1 DIGDTLSR
9 AERIRIPE
17 PWITPPDLQEKI
29 HIFAQK
35 CLFLTESL
43 KQFTEKMQ
51 SDMEKIQELREA
63 QLYSVDVTL
72 DPDTAYPSLILSDN
86 LRQVRYS
93 YLQQDLP
100 DNPER
105 FNLFP
110 CVLGSPCFIAGRHYW
125 EVEVGDKAKW
135 TIGVC
140 EDSVCRKGGVTS
152 APQNGFWAV
161 SLWYGK
167 EYWALT
173 SPMTA
178 LPLRT
183 PLQRV
188 GIFLDYDAARNTAVK
203 AWNVQCCAPSGTGP
217 SDALRYSVPGL
228 GSAILKARA
237 PRQQRLR
244 LRTLFSFLPSFLPS
258 FLKILA
264 DERDEGRRSFVFK
277 TVTSS
282 FIHELFPSFSS
293 ANDFSIFGLQLFHIL
308 PESAL
313 PHPPGS
319 SIAWRAVCDPV
330 GAVVAQWKLWCGPV
344 EWSCGVKVEAVVW
357 PSGSC
362 GVAQWKLWCGG
373 SCGVAP
379 WKLWCGPVE
388 AVVWPPWKLWCGPV
402 EAVVW
407 PRGSCGVA
415 PWKLWGGP
423 VEAVVWPRGS
433 CGVAP
438 WKLWCDPVE
447 AVVWPSGSCGV
458 ALWKLWCGPVE
469 AVVWPSGSCGVAQ
482 WKLWCG
488 PVEAVVWPSGSCGV
502 AQWKLWCGPVE
513 AVVWPSGSCGVAQWK
528 LWCDPVEAV
537 VWPSGSCGVALWKLW
552 CGPVEAVVWPSG
564 SCGVTQW
571 KLWCGPVEAV
581 VWPCGSCGVGQ
592 WKLWCGPVE
601 AVV

>member
-1 DIGDTLSR
+1 MGVCEKHREPLKLYCEEDQMPICVVCDRSREHRGHSVLPLEEAVEGFKEQIQNQLDHLKRVKDLKKRRRAQGEQARAELLSLTQMEREKIVWEFEQLYHSLKEHEYRLLARLEELDLAIYNSINGAITQFSCNISHLSNLIAQLEEKQQQPTRELLQDIGDTLSR

-188 GIFLDYDAARNTAVK
+188 GIFLDYDAGEVSFY
-203 AWNVQCCAPSGTGP
+203 NVTERCHTF
-217 SDALRYSVPGL
+217 
-228 GSAILKARA
+228 
-237 PRQQRLR
+237 
-244 LRTLFSFLPSFLPS
+244 TFSHATF
-258 FLKILA
+258 
-264 DERDEGRRSFVFK
+264 
-277 TVTSS
+277 
-282 FIHELFPSFSS
+282 
-293 ANDFSIFGLQLFHIL
+293 
-308 PESAL
+308 
-313 PHPPGS
+313 
-319 SIAWRAVCDPV
+319 
-330 GAVVAQWKLWCGPV
+330 CGPV
-344 EWSCGVKVEAVVW
+344 RPYFSLSY
-357 PSGSC
+357 SGGKS
-362 GVAQWKLWCGG
+362 A
-373 SCGVAP
+373 AP
-379 WKLWCGPVE
+379 LIICPM
-388 AVVWPPWKLWCGPV
+388 
-402 EAVVW
+402 
-407 PRGSCGVA
+407 
-415 PWKLWGGP
+415 
-423 VEAVVWPRGS
+423 
-433 CGVAP
+433 
-438 WKLWCDPVE
+438 
-447 AVVWPSGSCGV
+447 SGIDGF
-458 ALWKLWCGPVE
+458 
-469 AVVWPSGSCGVAQ
+469 SGH
-482 WKLWCG
+482 
-488 PVEAVVWPSGSCGV
+488 
-502 AQWKLWCGPVE
+502 
-513 AVVWPSGSCGVAQWK
+513 
-528 LWCDPVEAV
+528 
-537 VWPSGSCGVALWKLW
+537 
-552 CGPVEAVVWPSG
+552 
-564 SCGVTQW
+564 
-571 KLWCGPVEAV
+571 
-581 VWPCGSCGVGQ
+581 VGNH
-592 WKLWCGPVE
+592 GHSMETSP
-601 AVV
+601 

>member
-1 DIGDTLSR
+1 MLLIKELYSDSESILRTAGIHTQSCICLNEQIQNRLDHLRRVKDLKKRRRAQGEQARAELLSLTQMEREKIVWEFEQLYHSLKEHEYRLLARLEELDLAIYNSINGAITQFSCNISHLSGLIAQLEEKQQQPTRELLQDIGETLSR

-188 GIFLDYDAARNTAVK
+188 GIFLDYDAGEVSFY
-203 AWNVQCCAPSGTGP
+203 NVTERCHTF
-217 SDALRYSVPGL
+217 
-228 GSAILKARA
+228 
-237 PRQQRLR
+237 
-244 LRTLFSFLPSFLPS
+244 TFSHATF
-258 FLKILA
+258 
-264 DERDEGRRSFVFK
+264 
-277 TVTSS
+277 
-282 FIHELFPSFSS
+282 
-293 ANDFSIFGLQLFHIL
+293 
-308 PESAL
+308 
-313 PHPPGS
+313 
-319 SIAWRAVCDPV
+319 
-330 GAVVAQWKLWCGPV
+330 CGPV
-344 EWSCGVKVEAVVW
+344 RPYFSLSY
-357 PSGSC
+357 SGGKS
-362 GVAQWKLWCGG
+362 A
-373 SCGVAP
+373 AP
-379 WKLWCGPVE
+379 LIICPM
-388 AVVWPPWKLWCGPV
+388 
-402 EAVVW
+402 
-407 PRGSCGVA
+407 
-415 PWKLWGGP
+415 
-423 VEAVVWPRGS
+423 
-433 CGVAP
+433 
-438 WKLWCDPVE
+438 
-447 AVVWPSGSCGV
+447 SGIDGF
-458 ALWKLWCGPVE
+458 
-469 AVVWPSGSCGVAQ
+469 SGH
-482 WKLWCG
+482 
-488 PVEAVVWPSGSCGV
+488 
-502 AQWKLWCGPVE
+502 
-513 AVVWPSGSCGVAQWK
+513 
-528 LWCDPVEAV
+528 
-537 VWPSGSCGVALWKLW
+537 
-552 CGPVEAVVWPSG
+552 
-564 SCGVTQW
+564 
-571 KLWCGPVEAV
+571 
-581 VWPCGSCGVGQ
+581 VGNH
-592 WKLWCGPVE
+592 GHSMETSP
-601 AVV
+601 

>member
-1 DIGDTLSR
+1 EQIQSQLDHLRRVKDLKKRRRAQGEQARAELLSLTQMEREKIVWEFEQLYHSLKEQEYRLLARLEELDLAIYNSINGAIAQFSCNISHLSGLIDQLEEKQRQPTRELLQDIGDTLSR

-178 LPLRT
+178 LPLRS

-188 GIFLDYDAARNTAVK
+188 GIFLDYDAGEVSFY
-203 AWNVQCCAPSGTGP
+203 NVTERCHTF
-217 SDALRYSVPGL
+217 
-228 GSAILKARA
+228 
-237 PRQQRLR
+237 
-244 LRTLFSFLPSFLPS
+244 TFSHATF
-258 FLKILA
+258 
-264 DERDEGRRSFVFK
+264 
-277 TVTSS
+277 
-282 FIHELFPSFSS
+282 
-293 ANDFSIFGLQLFHIL
+293 
-308 PESAL
+308 
-313 PHPPGS
+313 
-319 SIAWRAVCDPV
+319 
-330 GAVVAQWKLWCGPV
+330 CGPV
-344 EWSCGVKVEAVVW
+344 RPYFSLSY
-357 PSGSC
+357 SGGKSAAPLIIC
-362 GVAQWKLWCGG
+362 PMSGIDGFSGHVG
-373 SCGVAP
+373 S
-379 WKLWCGPVE
+379 
-388 AVVWPPWKLWCGPV
+388 
-402 EAVVW
+402 
-407 PRGSCGVA
+407 RGRSMETS
-415 PWKLWGGP
+415 P
-423 VEAVVWPRGS
+423 
-433 CGVAP
+433 
-438 WKLWCDPVE
+438 
-447 AVVWPSGSCGV
+447 
-458 ALWKLWCGPVE
+458 
-469 AVVWPSGSCGVAQ
+469 
-482 WKLWCG
+482 
-488 PVEAVVWPSGSCGV
+488 
-502 AQWKLWCGPVE
+502 
-513 AVVWPSGSCGVAQWK
+513 
-528 LWCDPVEAV
+528 
-537 VWPSGSCGVALWKLW
+537 
-552 CGPVEAVVWPSG
+552 
-564 SCGVTQW
+564 
-571 KLWCGPVEAV
+571 
-581 VWPCGSCGVGQ
+581 
-592 WKLWCGPVE
+592 
-601 AVV
+601 